1 MGGLAQV
8 LVLLGVATF
17 VVLGFQRL
25 RLPTS
30 VGYLLV
36 GVLVGPHT
44 AGPVIDLEH
53 VSTFAEFGV
62 VFLLFTVGL
71 SFSLP
76 EIHALRRSVLGL
88 GAAQVVLTTAAFA
101 FLAAAL
107 GVGWTS
113 AFVVGAVAAQS
124 STSIL
129 LKQLADQG
137 DEHSPHGRLGT
148 AISVFQDITAVPFV
162 VVIPLLNAG
171 AEGGATLLVNTAL
184 AAVGKGLLALAGVF
198 IVGRRVLSPLFHA
211 VARQRSPEL
220 FTLTVLFVSLTSA
233 WTTFSLGVSLAFGA
247 FLAGM
252 VLGETEFR
260 HQVEAT
266 VRPIRDVL
274 LGLFFV
280 GIGMLVDPSELW
292 AVWPQALLGAVVLL
306 VVKTLIVAALVRYS
320 TQDVLLAWRTGLVV
334 AVGGEFGFAL
344 LSLALGAHVIDEHLA
359 QTVLLSVLLSFV
371 LAPLLIR
378 NNLAIARWCA
388 RRAGVREHDD
398 LPRPADLPG
407 ERSGHVILC
416 GYGRVGQGIG
426 NVLEQESVPFVAI
439 DLDAARVREA
449 YRGGEPVVY
458 GDSGQRELLESLG
471 IARAALLVLAHG
483 ENAASLATLRL
494 VRSLWPQLPV
504 MVRTRDEA
512 SVDAFYAAGAS
523 AVFPETLEAGLMMAS
538 QVLRE
543 MRVPLARILR
553 LIEEQRTGHYA
564 ELRQVFVGHVPGEQQ
579 DASAGADRLRPVQ
592 LGPSSPALGRTLGE
606 LGLREVVVTALVR
619 QGVRELDPLP
629 ERRLEADDTLVLFG
643 APAKLSAAEREL
655 VG

>member
-8 LVLLGVATF
+8 LILLGLATF
-17 VVLGFQRL
+17 VVLAFQRL

-30 VGYLLV
+30 LGYLLV
-36 GVLVGPHT
+36 GVLAGPHT
-44 AGPVIDLEH
+44 AGPVVELEH
-53 VSTFAEFGV
+53 VATFAEFGV

-76 EIHALRRSVLGL
+76 EIHALRRTVLGL
-88 GAAQVVLTTAAFA
+88 GTAQVVLTTAIVALF
-101 FLAAAL
+101 AAAL
-107 GVGWTS
+107 GVSWTS
-113 AFVVGAVAAQS
+113 AFVLGAVAAQS

-137 DEHSPHGRLGT
+137 EEHAPYARLGA

-162 VVIPLLNAG
+162 VVIPLLSAG
-171 AEGGATLLVNTAL
+171 AEGGADFVLKTAL
-184 AAVGKGLLALAGVF
+184 ASVGKGLLALAGVF

-280 GIGMLVDPSELW
+280 GVGMLVDPSELW
-292 AVWPQALLGAVVLL
+292 AVWPQALAGAVGLL
-306 VVKTLIVAALVRYS
+306 LVKTLIVAAIVQRS
-320 TQDVLLAWRTGLVV
+320 TRDSLMAWRTGLVV

-344 LSLALGAHVIDEHLA
+344 LSLALGADVIDSRLA
-359 QTVLLSVLLSFV
+359 QSVLLSVLLSFV
-371 LAPLLIR
+371 IAPLLIR

-388 RRAGVREHDD
+388 RRSGALELDD
-398 LPRPADLPG
+398 SRAEASLPSD
-407 ERSGHVILC
+407 RSGHVILC

-426 NVLEQESVPFVAI
+426 NVLEQEGVPFVAI

-458 GDSGQRELLESLG
+458 GDSGQRDLLESLG

-483 ENAASLATLRL
+483 ENASSLDTLRL
-494 VRSLWPQLPV
+494 VRALWPQIPV
-504 MVRTRDEA
+504 MVRTRDET
-512 SVDAFYAAGAS
+512 SVDDFYAAGAS
-523 AVFPETLEAGLMMAS
+523 AVFPETLEAGLMMSS

-553 LIEEQRTGHYA
+553 VIEEQRTGHYA
-564 ELRQVFVGHVPGEQQ
+564 ELRRVFVGDVPGEQQ
-579 DASAGADRLRPVQ
+579 DASAGADRLRPIQ
-592 LGPSSPALGRTLGE
+592 LGPRSPALGRKLEE
-606 LGLREVVVTALVR
+606 LGLRDVVVTALVR
-619 QGVRELDPLP
+619 HGVRELEPSA
-629 ERRLEADDTLVLFG
+629 ERRLEDGDTLVLFG
-643 APAKLSAAEREL
+643 APAELSAAERAL